1 MDKVLLIISDVNK
14 SHHLEWLTLQIKDY
28 FDLKVI
34 LLGKANTDHEE
45 FLRKHNIP
53 TFHVFYQAK
62 SDFSQAAKKVWDLL
76 KLEKPKL
83 VHTHFWLANIIGI
96 PLSFLLRIPSR
107 VMTRHHGNLH
117 HLFYRKGVWMD
128 ILLNRLSTFIISPT
142 ERIKNLMIRSEYTN
156 SRKIQVINHG
166 IDLGY
171 YGSSTPAQVE
181 VIRQKYK
188 IPDTSP
194 VIGVISRHIEWK
206 GIQYIIPAFEQIIKD
221 TPTAHLILANANGE
235 YKKVINDMLSKIPED
250 AYTLIEYENNVAAL
264 YSIFDVFVHVPI
276 DLYSESF
283 GLIYVEA
290 LAAGKPCVFTLS
302 GIAADFVVHEQNA
315 LVVDYR
321 STEQI
326 SASIRRLILNN
337 QLAKEI
343 AHNGKNSIGRF
354 SVEAM
359 GQMIRA
365 LYFQQCGK

>member
-1 MDKVLLIISDVNK
+1 
-14 SHHLEWLTLQIKDY
+14 LEWLTLQIKDH

-34 LLGKANTDHEE
+34 LLGKANTEHEE
-45 FLRKHNIP
+45 FLRVHNIP
-53 TFHVFYQAK
+53 TFHVLYQTK
-62 SDFSQAAKKVWDLL
+62 SDFFQAAKRTWRLL
-76 KLEKPKL
+76 KSEKPKL
-83 VHTHFWLANIIGI
+83 IHTHFWLANIIGI
-96 PLSFLLRIPSR
+96 PLSFWLRIPSR

-128 ILLNRLSTFIISPT
+128 ILLNRLSTYIISPT
-142 ERIKNLMIRSEYTN
+142 EGIKNLMIRSEYTN

-166 IDLGY
+166 IDLDY
-171 YGSSTPAQVE
+171 YGTATPTQVE

-188 IPDTSP
+188 IPNTSP
-194 VIGVISRHIEWK
+194 VVGVISRHIEWK
-206 GIQYIIPAFEQIIKD
+206 GIQYIIPAFEQIIRD

-235 YKKVINDMLSKIPED
+235 YKKVINDMLSKIPSGS
-250 AYTLIEYENNVAAL
+250 YTLIEYENDIAAL

-290 LAAGKPCVFTLS
+290 LASGKPCVFTLS
-302 GIAADFVVHEQNA
+302 GIAADFVVHEHNA

-337 QLAKEI
+337 RLANEI
-343 AHNGKNSIGRF
+343 ARNGKNSIGRF

-359 GQMIRA
+359 GQMTRA
-365 LYFQQCGK
+365 VYFKQFSK

>member
-1 MDKVLLIISDVNK
+1 MEKVLLLISDVNK
-14 SHHLEWLTLQIKDY
+14 SHHLEWLTLQIKDH

-34 LLGKANTDHEE
+34 LIGKANSDHEE
-45 FLRKHNIP
+45 FLRKQDIP
-53 TFHVFYQAK
+53 TFHVFYQTK
-62 SDFSQAAKKVWDLL
+62 SDFFQAAKKVWGLL

-96 PLSFLLRIPSR
+96 PISFLLRTPSR

-128 ILLNRLSTFIISPT
+128 ILMNRLSTCIISPT
-142 ERIKNLMIRSEYTN
+142 EGIKQLMIHSEYTN
-156 SRKIQVINHG
+156 SSKIQVINHG
-166 IDLGY
+166 IDLDY
-171 YGSSTPAQVE
+171 YGTATPARVE

-188 IPDTSP
+188 IPNTSP

-221 TPTAHLILANANGE
+221 IPTAHLILANANGE
-235 YKKVINDMLSKIPED
+235 YKKVINDMLSKIPKD
-250 AYTLIEYENNVAAL
+250 SYTLIEYENDVAAL
-264 YSIFDVFVHVPI
+264 YAIFDVFVHVPI

-290 LAAGKPCVFTLS
+290 LASGKPCVFTLS
-302 GIAADFVVHEQNA
+302 GIAADFVIHEHNA

-321 STEQI
+321 SAEQI
-326 SASIRRLILNN
+326 SASVRRLILNN
-337 QLAKEI
+337 RLANEI
-343 AHNGKNSIGRF
+343 ASHGKNSIGRF

-365 LYFQQCGK
+365 LYSSQCSK